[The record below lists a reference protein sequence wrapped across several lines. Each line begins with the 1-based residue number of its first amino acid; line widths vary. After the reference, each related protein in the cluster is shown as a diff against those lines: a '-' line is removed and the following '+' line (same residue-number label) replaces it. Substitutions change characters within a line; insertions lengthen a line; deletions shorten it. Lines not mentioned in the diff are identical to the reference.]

1 MFKYYVL
8 VLKCRNELIKILQS
22 LVKVSEFI
30 IMLFILVSINFIKIF
45 AERRKNNLEIE
56 GSLLSNLSASTSAN
70 LSASTSVYLKH
81 LKPTSQRDQPFNALK
96 RLQDL
101 RK

>member
-30 IMLFILVSINFIKIF
+30 LMLFILISINFIKIF
-45 AERRKNNLEIE
+45 AERRKNLF
-56 GSLLSNLSASTSAN
+56 S
-70 LSASTSVYLKH
+70 
-81 LKPTSQRDQPFNALK
+81 KPSSQRDQPFNALK

>member
-56 GSLLSNLSASTSAN
+56 GSLFSNLSASM
-70 LSASTSVYLKH
+70 SVYLKH
-81 LKPTSQRDQPFNALK
+81 LKPISQDQPFNALK
-96 RLQDL
+96 RFQDL